1 MGQPVIGSAGELL
14 VEFVAADRN
23 GRHLRPTS
31 YAGPY
36 PSGAPG
42 IFIDQAGRLGAR
54 ALFAGAVGEDAFGQ
68 VILDRLERDG
78 VSTALVPR
86 VPGIPTG
93 SAFVSYNDD
102 GSRDFVFNIAHSAAA
117 RLGEPEDIAGAMLT
131 AGIGIFH
138 ISGSSLGDPEM
149 AARLFALARR
159 LHDAGV
165 KLSLDPNIRKE
176 LLGDPAYRRTVDAL
190 TERANFFLPSEE
202 DAAILFPGEAFDA
215 WAPRLVAAGAEIVV
229 LKRGDRGA
237 RGLTRLGEDI
247 DLSAFAIPVADPT
260 GAGDCFCA
268 TLVTL
273 SAAGMPFAE
282 ALRRANAA
290 GALAVGSVGP
300 MEGNSSPAEIDAF
313 LARRL
318 ESAP

>member
-1 MGQPVIGSAGELL
+1 MHQPVIGSAGELL

-23 GRHLRPTS
+23 GRHLKPTS
-31 YAGPY
+31 YAGPF

-54 ALFAGAVGEDAFGQ
+54 ALFAGAVGNDAFGK
-68 VILDRLERDG
+68 VILDRLGRDG

-86 VPGIPTG
+86 IQGVPTG

-102 GSRDFVFNIAHSAAA
+102 GGRDFVFNIAHSAAA
-117 RLGEPEDIAGAMLT
+117 RLGEPKDLANAMLGS
-131 AGIGIFH
+131 GIEIFH
-138 ISGSSLGDPEM
+138 VSGSSLGDPAM

-159 LHDAGV
+159 LHERGV

-176 LLGDPAYRRTVDAL
+176 LLGDPAYRRTVEAL
-190 TERANFFLPSEE
+190 TERASFFLPSEE
-202 DAAILFPGEAFDA
+202 DAAILFPGETFES
-215 WAPRLVAAGAEIVV
+215 WASRLIGAGADIVV

-237 RGLTRLGEDI
+237 RGLTRQAEDI
-247 DLSAFAIPVADPT
+247 DLSAFAVPVADPT

-290 GALAVGSVGP
+290 GAVAVGKLGP
-300 MEGNSSPAEIDAF
+300 MEGNSSLAEIDAF
-313 LARRL
+313 LASRL
-318 ESAP
+318 ELQQ